1 MNKTHVEIWLPM
13 VKTTEANVSQQWD
26 TLCIITKYIRSHVM
40 DTVIVSLQASH
51 CKKKYAIS
59 VKVFPLLSLSFM
71 VSLELVNEIY
81 RN

>member
-13 VKTTEANVSQQWD
+13 VETTEANVSQQWD
-26 TLCIITKYIRSHVM
+26 TLCIITKYVRSLVM
-40 DTVIVSLQASH
+40 DTVIVSLEASH
-51 CKKKYAIS
+51 CKKQYAIS
-59 VKVFPLLSLSFM
+59 VKMFPLRSLSFM